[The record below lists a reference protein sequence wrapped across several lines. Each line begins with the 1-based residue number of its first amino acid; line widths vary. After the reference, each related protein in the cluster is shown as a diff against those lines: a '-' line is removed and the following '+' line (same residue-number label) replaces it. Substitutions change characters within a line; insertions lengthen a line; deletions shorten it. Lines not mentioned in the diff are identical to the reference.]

1 MTARWV
7 LRLQSQLPKAS
18 ILCHS
23 LSQIVVVGRPT
34 FECRRRDLIYTQQRH
49 VGSRAWQNP
58 GLRRCLAVGPWST
71 NIVSKRRAPGK
82 RHRQSPYLISAR
94 DSVITEARKTC
105 SDHTVVYGARFQS
118 SSDDELPQRNCMR
131 KGTGGHGRDVYQNLG
146 WNDNTNCP
154 PAPKFSHIYCD
165 TLDRALET
173 GCDAPPIP
181 KGRYP
186 ILCFYFMT
194 SSYNSQF
201 HTFSTLAACS
211 IKFLS

>member
-131 KGTGGHGRDVYQNLG
+131 KERG
-146 WNDNTNCP
+146 
-154 PAPKFSHIYCD
+154 D
-165 TLDRALET
+165 TAET
-173 GCDAPPIP
+173 STRIWDEMTIQIAPPHPNLATFTVTLLI
-181 KGRYP
+181 GR
-186 ILCFYFMT
+186 
-194 SSYNSQF
+194 
-201 HTFSTLAACS
+201 
-211 IKFLS
+211 